1 MNHKGCLQLIL
12 FLLLAPVMIPLFIC
26 LIIIGLI

>member
-12 FLLLAPVMIPLFIC
+12 FLLLTPVMIPLFIC